1 MLKFLDGRL
10 YNRKVGTRTQIPG
23 FGDQCAIQLHHRPK
37 KEMRAGFEPT
47 ITGLHYNRTG
57 RLTTWLP
64 HHILYLI

>member
-1 MLKFLDGRL
+1 MVVYITGRLGLEPKFLVLETSVLSNCTTDL
-10 YNRKVGTRTQIPG
+10 
-23 FGDQCAIQLHHRPK
+23 